1 MNLQFNFDKKCGK
14 IKPMHA
20 VGQPPFCLDL
30 NKIYSGML
38 HYLKEANIPYSRM
51 HDVGGPFGQNLFV
64 DIPNIF
70 RNFDA
75 DENDP
80 ESYDFIF
87 TDALFEELK
96 KVEGEIERLVKKLSN
111 AEFVGKAPEK
121 VVAGERAKL
130 EKYESQKAGILD
142 AINAL

>member
-1 MNLQFNFDKKCGK
+1 MNLQFNFDKKRGK

-30 NKIYSGML
+30 NKIYSGMF

-70 RNFDA
+70 RCLLMA
-75 DENDP
+75 LHA
-80 ESYDFIF
+80 YLYLIF
-87 TDALFEELK
+87 TK
-96 KVEGEIERLVKKLSN
+96 MMT
-111 AEFVGKAPEK
+111 
-121 VVAGERAKL
+121 
-130 EKYESQKAGILD
+130 
-142 AINAL
+142 